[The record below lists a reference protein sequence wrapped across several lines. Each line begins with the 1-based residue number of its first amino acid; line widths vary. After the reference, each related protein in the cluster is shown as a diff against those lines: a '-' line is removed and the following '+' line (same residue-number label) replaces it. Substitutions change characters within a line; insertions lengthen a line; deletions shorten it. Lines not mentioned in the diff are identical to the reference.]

1 MARFLAVIFASMIAS
16 PSFAALATPGSIRDV
31 PEARDSIRRIVSR
44 GFYKSLLISPVKG
57 WVTVRGL
64 LNGTRVINARVVRSD
79 LNGEFDQL
87 ALELAN
93 NLEVLNY
100 LRSESRIP
108 TTPVLLHVLLYR
120 IADGTLA
127 VAETR
132 NAALPARPVRP

>member
-1 MARFLAVIFASMIAS
+1 MPGQVTDLTEFLMARFLAVIFASMIAS

-79 LNGEFDQL
+79 RHRPSARERGAEAIRLS
-87 ALELAN
+87 
-93 NLEVLNY
+93 
-100 LRSESRIP
+100 RSAEERSDRRLPRNESRRS
-108 TTPVLLHVLLYR
+108 VS
-120 IADGTLA
+120 
-127 VAETR
+127 
-132 NAALPARPVRP
+132 AA